1 MPISEVFNIDC
12 LKYMKNV
19 PDKYFELAI
28 VDPPYG
34 INSPNMNMG
43 GNRGYISTAER
54 LRKRML
60 RNYSN
65 EKRSINTAKTI
76 LKCHKKL
83 KKNFRLG
90 NWQDDSRR

>member
-1 MPISEVFNIDC
+1 MEPISEVFNVDC

-54 LRKRML
+54 LRKGRL
-60 RNYSN
+60 NSGGG
-65 EKRSINTAKTI
+65 
-76 LKCHKKL
+76 KL
-83 KKNFRLG
+83 KKYFLTENAYKMGL
-90 NWQDDSRR
+90 